1 MKKIKKLK
9 KIQKEEI
16 KDGITDLKN
25 LKSIIENC
33 KNFGIKPFAI
43 IARHAFVSKEIIN
56 SFLRL
61 NILSKKKIA
70 NFYNSIQTITFSF
83 LDDQN
88 KIKGDKK
95 KLKIFLKKYGH
106 LRPGTYDISS
116 LRYDQSYKNIF
127 ANTSNKKINKNKNQ
141 TNFYLNNKEKKKID
155 NLLKANSI
163 SLSVNDL
170 FRYFKESIAAREYA
184 KFIFSRSISLSLEKI
199 KYFAKKKNIP
209 LNFVE
214 NLELIDFFKLKLVKF
229 KQIKIKLNHREK
241 LNKINNNIKLPEIV
255 VRPEDIFIGASQV
268 HMPNFVSDKVINGE
282 ILYLKKEDLS
292 PKINLKNKI
301 ILIENADP
309 GYDWIF
315 SHKIIGLVTKYGGAN
330 SHMTIRCSE
339 LGLPAAIGCGEQMYN
354 KLIECYKIEINCLTK
369 NIKIIS

>member
-1 MKKIKKLK
+1 M
-9 KIQKEEI
+9 
-16 KDGITDLKN
+16 
-25 LKSIIENC
+25 
-33 KNFGIKPFAI
+33 
-43 IARHAFVSKEIIN
+43 
-56 SFLRL
+56 
-61 NILSKKKIA
+61 
-70 NFYNSIQTITFSF
+70 
-83 LDDQN
+83 
-88 KIKGDKK
+88 
-95 KLKIFLKKYGH
+95 KKYGH

-141 TNFYLNNKEKKKID
+141 TNFYLNNEEKKKID

-163 SLSVNDL
+163 SLSVNNL

>member
-1 MKKIKKLK
+1 ML
-9 KIQKEEI
+9 
-16 KDGITDLKN
+16 
-25 LKSIIENC
+25 
-33 KNFGIKPFAI
+33 
-43 IARHAFVSKEIIN
+43 
-56 SFLRL
+56 
-61 NILSKKKIA
+61 
-70 NFYNSIQTITFSF
+70 
-83 LDDQN
+83 
-88 KIKGDKK
+88 
-95 KLKIFLKKYGH
+95 
-106 LRPGTYDISS
+106 
-116 LRYDQSYKNIF
+116 
-127 ANTSNKKINKNKNQ
+127 
-141 TNFYLNNKEKKKID
+141 
-155 NLLKANSI
+155 
-163 SLSVNDL
+163 
-170 FRYFKESIAAREYA
+170 
-184 KFIFSRSISLSLEKI
+184 
-199 KYFAKKKNIP
+199 KKNIP